1 MSVPAGWYDDGSGR
15 LRWWDGAQWTE
26 HFAPAAPA
34 ASEAP
39 AAEEIDVD
47 ATVIREQ
54 VDPAPAEASD
64 PAGPVAPEPAPAS
77 ESAPAEPETP
87 AAPQAPEPEVAAEPA
102 PPAPPA
108 PPSYPAPSEPAPS
121 EPAPQQVQQ
130 YPPYVAPAGGYPG
143 APQQQPPQP
152 YGAAQPTPPYGAAP
166 SAPPYGAAYGGETP
180 AAPKKAPIIGFI
192 ALGVAVVGTILACI
206 PPFVWFIGFFLLFVA
221 FVLGIV
227 GLFIK
232 DTAKWPAITG
242 LALSV
247 VGAAIGAI
255 VGTIILVASV
265 ASTIDSSPTT
275 EPDISS
281 EAPSDEPSEQPV
293 ASRPSADEITEGFL
307 IVMEAN
313 GISDY
318 DDPAIAGC
326 IGQYMYDSDLS
337 DETLT
342 TIAGGEDIYS
352 PVEEAQHV
360 SEVTRD
366 AIVECAG

>member
-34 ASEAP
+34 APNSESPFGASATGTAAEAP
-39 AAEEIDVD
+39 AAEEIDLD
-47 ATVIREQ
+47 TTVISEQ
-54 VDPAPAEASD
+54 GAPAGTETSTPAESVTSASA
-64 PAGPVAPEPAPAS
+64 PATEPAPS
-77 ESAPAEPETP
+77 EPARSEPAGSEPQAP
-87 AAPQAPEPEVAAEPA
+87 AAPQAPSPIVAAEPA
-102 PPAPPA
+102 PGAPPA
-108 PPSYPAPSEPAPS
+108 PPSYPTPSEPTP
-121 EPAPQQVQQ
+121 QQ
-130 YPPYVAPAGGYPG
+130 YPPYVAPAPGYPG
-143 APQQQPPQP
+143 TSQQASYAASPPAPQ
-152 YGAAQPTPPYGAAP
+152 YGVSFNA
-166 SAPPYGAAYGGETP
+166 ETP
-180 AAPKKAPIIGFI
+180 APPAKEPAIVGFV
-192 ALGVAVVGTILACI
+192 ALGLAVVGTILACI
-206 PPFVWFIGFFLLFVA
+206 PPFIWFVGFGLLFVA

-232 DTAKWPAITG
+232 NTPKWPAIAG

-247 VGAAIGAI
+247 VGAVIGAI
-255 VGTIILVASV
+255 VGTFVVA
-265 ASTIDSSPTT
+265 ATIVSAVEDLPTT
-275 EPDISS
+275 DPSIGTS
-281 EAPSDEPSEQPV
+281 EEST
-293 ASRPSADEITEGFL
+293 RPSGDEIAAGFL

-318 DDPAIAGC
+318 DDPAVAGC